1 MQPAHKPDNVISMT
15 SARRSPRH
23 IAPKAAR
30 AINDCRELALNRICD
45 LVKTSFDRIEE
56 ELFTLAEQS
65 VDRELQALYLEA
77 RAQAREKRSG
87 IEGAFRQRFL
97 GEFDGKVRGDA
108 APPPKARLTMELS
121 LVDDADLEESI
132 ALSSMANKLKS
143 GAEEELGALTK
154 RLGYLLD
161 EPDLPGESNPL
172 SPESVCK
179 AIQEACGQI
188 SAGYE
193 VKLMLM
199 RLFEQH
205 VARDLPQVYRDVNAR
220 LVELHQVL
228 PDIRVT
234 YRAPVQPSQRPAPGK
249 SPAPLA
255 GQPAGTGLATPR
267 AHAAPATATGSGH
280 TTSAGADKF
289 ALLQQLLVDATR
301 PGAPAPAPAF
311 PAGTGQASHA
321 RVPLPTE
328 QLMGRLTDFQ
338 HSFAPPAPHNL
349 PDALPG
355 ATDTALRNAQGD
367 PVASLADALN
377 ILREISVRG
386 LSQGANQVDSIT
398 IDIVAMLFDY
408 VFNDR
413 QIPDAIKALLARLQ
427 IPVLKAALLDKGFF
441 SQRGHPARVLL
452 DGLADLAL
460 QCDETIDADH
470 ADYRFIDGLV
480 TRVQSDFDTDLVVFS
495 EASAALQAFM
505 AERDASGSAFDE
517 RSAKLLHDRERAEIA
532 RLVAENIVQE
542 KLDGKILPPVV
553 VVMLKA
559 RWVDVLRQA
568 HLAGGEEGAAW
579 GTACQVVDDLLW
591 SLTARFGA
599 EERKRLV
606 ALLPRMLRILQ
617 QGLSAIKVDAAERDR
632 FFATLVAHHTM
643 AVKSGLKQADIG
655 GDTQTLPAL
664 DLVEANSVDVPPAA
678 SAPEDVE
685 LDPGEPGLMRIHLEA
700 DGVKVEELRLSRDTG
715 GVIDTSLPPTLVR
728 GTWVEFRR
736 PEGALR
742 AKLSWVSPHKGV
754 LLFTNPTSARAI
766 SLTPDVFALQLRDG
780 LVRIFAEAPLSERA
794 VDSVLEDLRAA

>member
-1 MQPAHKPDNVISMT
+1 MHPAHKPDNVISMT
-15 SARRSPRH
+15 SARRTPRH

-45 LVKTSFDRIEE
+45 LVKQSFDRIEE

-65 VDRELQALYLEA
+65 VDRELQTLYLEA
-77 RAQAREKRSG
+77 RAQAREKRTG
-87 IEGAFRQRFL
+87 IEDAFRQRFL

-108 APPPKARLTMELS
+108 APVVKAKPVLELS
-121 LVDDADLEESI
+121 LVEDADLEESI
-132 ALSSMANKLKS
+132 ALSSMASKLKS

-161 EPDLPGESNPL
+161 EPDLPGESNPM

-234 YRAPVQPSQRPAPGK
+234 YRAPVQPSQRPAPAK
-249 SPAPLA
+249 SVAPTAGHPAGEAFA
-255 GQPAGTGLATPR
+255 GQRGAAAAGGQSIPAGG
-267 AHAAPATATGSGH
+267 
-280 TTSAGADKF
+280 DKF
-289 ALLQQLLVDATR
+289 SLLQQLMSGISLPTLPAQNFAASA
-301 PGAPAPAPAF
+301 PGPAGAPAPGGLPA
-311 PAGTGQASHA
+311 
-321 RVPLPTE
+321 LPTD

-338 HSFAPPAPHNL
+338 HNF
-349 PDALPG
+349 ALPAG
-355 ATDTALRNAQGD
+355 AAPGMAAGGSSPPQPVLRNAQGD

-377 ILREISVRG
+377 ILRELSVRG

-427 IPVLKAALLDKGFF
+427 IPILKAALLDKGFF

-452 DGLADLAL
+452 DGLAELAL
-460 QCDETIDADH
+460 QCDDTIGPDH
-470 ADYRFIDGLV
+470 ADYRFIDELV
-480 TRVQSDFDTDLVVFS
+480 MKVQSDFDTDLAVFS
-495 EASAALQAFM
+495 AASASLQAFM
-505 AERDASGSAFDE
+505 ADRAASGDAFDE
-517 RSAKLLHDRERAEIA
+517 RSAKLLHDRERSEIA
-532 RLVAENIVQE
+532 RLVAENTIHE
-542 KLDGKILPPVV
+542 KLDGKILPPAV

-591 SLTARFGA
+591 SLTARFGP

-606 ALLPRMLRILQ
+606 SLLPRMLRILQ
-617 QGLSAIKVDAAERDR
+617 QGLSAIQADPAERDR

-643 AVKSGLKQADIG
+643 AVKSGLRQADVG

-664 DLVEANSVDVPPAA
+664 DLVDANSVDVPPPEPE
-678 SAPEDVE
+678 PEDVE

-715 GVIDTSLPPTLVR
+715 GVVDTALPPTLVR
-728 GTWVEFRR
+728 GAWVEFRR

-754 LLFTNPTSARAI
+754 LLFTNPSSARAI

>member
-1 MQPAHKPDNVISMT
+1 MQPAQKPDNVISMS

-23 IAPKAAR
+23 IAPKAAH
-30 AINDCRELALNRICD
+30 AINDCRELALNRICN
-45 LVKTSFDRIEE
+45 LVKQSFDRIEE
-56 ELFTLAEQS
+56 ELLSLAEKS
-65 VDRELQALYLEA
+65 VDRELQAVYLEA
-77 RAQAREKRSG
+77 RAQAREKRQG
-87 IEGAFRQRFL
+87 IEDAFRQRFL

-108 APPPKARLTMELS
+108 APVAKTKPAMELS
-121 LVDDADLEESI
+121 LVDDAELAESL

-179 AIQEACGQI
+179 AIQDACGLI
-188 SAGYE
+188 TAGYQ

-205 VARDLPQVYRDVNAR
+205 VAKDLPQVYRDVNAR

-234 YRAPVQPSQRPAPGK
+234 YRAPVQPTQRPAPSRTGPA
-249 SPAPLA
+249 SP
-255 GQPAGTGLATPR
+255 GTVQGRTGPAASS
-267 AHAAPATATGSGH
+267 AAEE
-280 TTSAGADKF
+280 DKF
-289 ALLQQLLVDATR
+289 SVLQQLL
-301 PGAPAPAPAF
+301 GAGALPAQGVPIPSSGL
-311 PAGTGQASHA
+311 PAGTTRLA
-321 RVPLPTE
+321 TE
-328 QLMGRLTDFQ
+328 QLMGRLNDLQ
-338 HSFAPPAPHNL
+338 HEVSLPA
-349 PDALPG
+349 AS
-355 ATDTALRNAQGD
+355 AEAITRAQHQRGTTID
-367 PVASLADALN
+367 PAVNLADALN
-377 ILREISVRG
+377 VLREIGARG
-386 LSQGANQVDSIT
+386 LSQGASQVDTIT

-413 QIPDAIKALLARLQ
+413 QIPAAIKALLARLQ

-441 SQRGHPARVLL
+441 SHRNHPARMLL

-460 QCDETIDADH
+460 QCDDAIDPGH
-470 ADYRFIDGLV
+470 ADYRFIDALV
-480 TRVQSDFDTDLVVFS
+480 TGVQNDFDTDLEVFS
-495 EASAALQAFM
+495 TASTALREFM
-505 AERDASGSAFDE
+505 AQREATGLAFDE
-517 RSAKLLHDRERAEIA
+517 QSAKLLHDRERREIA
-532 RLVAENIVQE
+532 RLVAENFIHEQ
-542 KLDGKILPPVV
+542 LDGKILPPAV

-579 GTACQVVDDLLW
+579 HTACQVVDDLLW
-591 SLTARFGA
+591 SLTARFGQ

-606 ALLPRMLRILQ
+606 SLLPRMLRILQ
-617 QGLSAIKVDAAERDR
+617 QGLSAINADSGERDR

-643 AVKSGLKQADIG
+643 AVKSGLKQADVG

-664 DLVEANSVDVPPAA
+664 DLVDANSVDVPPPAA
-678 SAPEDVE
+678 EPENIE
-685 LDPGEPGLMRIHLEA
+685 LNPGEPGLMRIHLEA
-700 DGVKVEELRLSRDTG
+700 DGVKVEELRLSERTG
-715 GVIDTSLPPTLVR
+715 GVVNMALPPTLVR

-754 LLFTNPTSARAI
+754 LLFTNPSSARAI

-780 LVRIFAEAPLSERA
+780 MVRIFAEAPLSERA

>member
-1 MQPAHKPDNVISMT
+1 MQPAYKPDNVISM
-15 SARRSPRH
+15 SSVRRAPRH
-23 IAPKAAR
+23 IAPKAAH

-45 LVKTSFDRIEE
+45 LVKQSFDRIEE
-56 ELFTLAEQS
+56 ELFSLAEKS

-108 APPPKARLTMELS
+108 APATKPKPTMELS
-121 LVDDADLEESI
+121 LVDDAELAESL

-179 AIQEACGQI
+179 AIQDACGQI
-188 SAGYE
+188 TAGYQ

-205 VARDLPQVYRDVNAR
+205 VAKDLPQVYRDVNAR

-234 YRAPVQPSQRPAPGK
+234 YRAPVQPTQRPAPSRTGTAPSGTTPGRAGERG
-249 SPAPLA
+249 SPAA
-255 GQPAGTGLATPR
+255 EM
-267 AHAAPATATGSGH
+267 
-280 TTSAGADKF
+280 DKF
-289 ALLQQLLVDATR
+289 SVLQQLLGAATL
-301 PGAPAPAPAF
+301 PPQGAGLPSAGLQTAAAHAAAIHSAAR
-311 PAGTGQASHA
+311 PAGMA
-321 RVPLPTE
+321 PLATA
-328 QLMGRLTDFQ
+328 QLMGRLTDLQ
-338 HSFAPPAPHNL
+338 HAV
-349 PDALPG
+349 ALPAVTATATAAAQPQPG
-355 ATDTALRNAQGD
+355 AVID
-367 PVASLADALN
+367 PNVNLAEALN
-377 ILREISVRG
+377 VLREIGARG
-386 LSQGANQVDSIT
+386 LSQGASQVDTIT

-413 QIPDAIKALLARLQ
+413 QIPAAIKALLARLQ

-441 SQRGHPARVLL
+441 SHRSHPARVLL

-460 QCDETIDADH
+460 QCDDTIGPDH
-470 ADYRFIDGLV
+470 ADYRFVDGLV
-480 TRVQSDFDTDLVVFS
+480 TGVQNDFDTDLDVFTTAS
-495 EASAALQAFM
+495 EALRAFM
-505 AERDASGSAFDE
+505 AQRETTGLAFDE
-517 RSAKLLHDRERAEIA
+517 QSAKLLHDRERREIA
-532 RLVAENIVQE
+532 RLVAENFIHE
-542 KLDGKILPPVV
+542 RLDGKILPPAV

-579 GTACQVVDDLLW
+579 HTACQVVDDLLW
-591 SLTARFGA
+591 SLTARFGPD
-599 EERKRLV
+599 ERKRLV
-606 ALLPRMLRILQ
+606 GLLPRMLRILQ
-617 QGLSAIKVDAAERDR
+617 QGLSAINADPAERDR

-643 AVKSGLKQADIG
+643 AVKSGLKQADVG

-664 DLVEANSVDVPPAA
+664 DLVDANSVDVPPPAA
-678 SAPEDVE
+678 EPENIE

-700 DGVKVEELRLSRDTG
+700 DGVKVEELRLSERTG
-715 GVIDTSLPPTLVR
+715 GVVDMALPPTLVR

-754 LLFTNPTSARAI
+754 LLFTNPSSARAI